1 MQADLQV
8 NKFIAAYISNGGK
21 PRLAAIDAGIEE
33 KQASVY
39 ASRWLKKKEV
49 RTKIQK
55 AKERVMS
62 NLVIT
67 QNDVLVHLWD
77 IVVNK
82 IEYEPKD
89 RISAIKE
96 VNRMLGFLAQPET
109 TQVTNNNTVVVLPSN
124 KLEDY
129 RILNG
134 ELITQQTQNG
144 DD

>member
-1 MQADLQV
+1 MQSALQID
-8 NKFIAAYISNGGK
+8 KFIAAYISNGGK
-21 PRLAAIDAGIEE
+21 PRLAAIDAGVEE

-55 AKERVMS
+55 IKERVMS

-82 IEYEPKD
+82 IDYETKD
-89 RISAIKE
+89 RISAAKE
-96 VNRMLGFLAQPET
+96 VNRMLGFLAQPDINQT
-109 TQVTNNNTVVVLPSN
+109 TNNNTVVVLPSN
-124 KLEDY
+124 RLEDY
-129 RILNG
+129 RVLNG
-134 ELITQQTQNG
+134 ELITQQG